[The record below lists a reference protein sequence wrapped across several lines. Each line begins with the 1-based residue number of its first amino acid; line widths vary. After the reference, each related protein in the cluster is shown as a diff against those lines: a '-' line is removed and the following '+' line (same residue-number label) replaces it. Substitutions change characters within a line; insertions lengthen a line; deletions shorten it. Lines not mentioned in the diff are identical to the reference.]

1 MGVGTATCAMRLLC
15 FRRSPFCWLRHVDAV
30 QGRKEQFLQVSITV
44 VGTIGIDDIETPF
57 GRAERI
63 LGGSAAYFALAA
75 ANYTPVNLIA
85 VVGDDL
91 PAHSLDPLRVRG
103 IDLAGIEQGQG
114 PNFRWG
120 GKYHLDF
127 NTRDTL
133 FTELGVLADFQ
144 PKVPPAYREDP
155 ILFLANLQPSVQMQV
170 LEQAPNARLVALD
183 TMNFWI
189 SSARDDLTRI
199 LGMVDMVFMAED
211 ELRQFTGIANLRAA
225 ARQLMALG
233 PKFIVIKL
241 GSYGA
246 LLLGADGSYFAAP
259 AFPLDEVRDPTGAG
273 DSFAGGFLG
282 SLGGVLASGYIPTT
296 ADYRRALLHGNI
308 MGAFACEDFG
318 IERFTSLSAEDLAA
332 RYNQLVSYTHID
344 EGV

>member
-1 MGVGTATCAMRLLC
+1 M
-15 FRRSPFCWLRHVDAV
+15 
-30 QGRKEQFLQVSITV
+30 
-44 VGTIGIDDIETPF
+44 GTIGIDDIETPF
-57 GRAERI
+57 ERVERT

-75 ANYTPVNLIA
+75 SQYHPVNLIA
-85 VVGDDL
+85 VVGEDL
-91 PAHSLDPLRVRG
+91 PTHALDPLRAG
-103 IDLAGIEQGQG
+103 SIDLAGIEQGQG

-144 PKVPPAYREDP
+144 PKVPAGYRDDP
-155 ILFLANLQPSVQMQV
+155 VLFLANLQPSVQMQV
-170 LEQAPNARLVALD
+170 MEQAPNARLVALD

-189 SSARDDLTRI
+189 SSAREDLTRV

-211 ELRQFTGIANLRAA
+211 ELRQFAGVANLRAA
-225 ARQLMALG
+225 AQQVMDLG
-233 PKFIVIKL
+233 PKYLVIKL

-246 LLLGADGSYFAAP
+246 LLLGRDGTYFAAS
-259 AFPLDEVRDPTGAG
+259 AYPLDVVRDPTGAG

-282 SLGGVLASGYIPTT
+282 SLAAVLASGRDP
-296 ADYRRALLHGNI
+296 AASDYRRALLHGNI
-308 MGAFACEDFG
+308 MGAFACEAFG
-318 IERFTSLSAEDLAA
+318 VERFASLKRADLDA

-344 EGV
+344 GA

>member
-1 MGVGTATCAMRLLC
+1 M
-15 FRRSPFCWLRHVDAV
+15 
-30 QGRKEQFLQVSITV
+30 SITV

-57 GRAERI
+57 GRVERT

-75 ANYTPVNLIA
+75 ANYEPVNLIA
-85 VVGDDL
+85 VVGEDL
-91 PAHSLDPLRVRG
+91 PAHSLDPLRGDR
-103 IDLAGIEQGQG
+103 IDLTGIEQGQG

-120 GKYHLDF
+120 GRYHMDF

-144 PKVPPAYREDP
+144 PKMPGAYRDAA

-170 LEQAPNARLVALD
+170 IEQAPNARLVALD

-189 SSARDDLTRI
+189 SSARDDLTRV

-211 ELRQFTGIANLRAA
+211 ELREFAGIANLRAA
-225 ARQLMALG
+225 AQRVMNMG
-233 PKFIVIKL
+233 PKFLVIKL

-246 LLLGADGSYFAAP
+246 LLLGRDGTYFAAP

-282 SLGGVLASGYIPTT
+282 SLAAALANKRELG
-296 ADYRRALLHGNI
+296 AVDYRRALLHGNI
-308 MGAFACEDFG
+308 MGAFACEAFG
-318 IERFTSLSAEDLAA
+318 VERFASLTRTDLDA

-344 EGV
+344 GGA

>member
-1 MGVGTATCAMRLLC
+1 
-15 FRRSPFCWLRHVDAV
+15 
-30 QGRKEQFLQVSITV
+30 VSITV

-75 ANYTPVNLIA
+75 ANYHPVNLIA
-85 VVGDDL
+85 VVGEDL
-91 PAHSLDPLRVRG
+91 PSHSLDPLRRTG

-133 FTELGVLADFQ
+133 FTELGVLTDFQ
-144 PKVPPAYREDP
+144 PKVPQTYRDDP
-155 ILFLANLQPSVQMQV
+155 VVFLANLQPSVQLSV

-189 SSARDDLTRI
+189 SSAREDLTRV

-211 ELRQFTGIANLRAA
+211 ELRQFAGIANLRAA
-225 ARQLMALG
+225 ARQVMELG
-233 PKFIVIKL
+233 PKYLVIKL

-246 LLLGADGSYFAAP
+246 LLLGKDGSYFAAP
-259 AFPLDEVRDPTGAG
+259 GFPLDEVRDPTGAG

-282 SLGGVLASGYIPTT
+282 SLAAALASGRNLTER
-296 ADYRRALLHGNI
+296 DYRRALLNGNI
-308 MGAFACEDFG
+308 MGSFACEAFG
-318 IERFTSLSAEDLAA
+318 VERFASLSPADLAA

-344 EGV
+344 GEA

>member
-1 MGVGTATCAMRLLC
+1 
-15 FRRSPFCWLRHVDAV
+15 
-30 QGRKEQFLQVSITV
+30 VSITV

-57 GRAERI
+57 GRAERT

-75 ANYTPVNLIA
+75 SHYQPVSLIA
-85 VVGDDL
+85 VVGEDL
-91 PAHSLDPLRVRG
+91 PAHSLDPLRG
-103 IDLAGIEQGQG
+103 QPIDLAGIEQGHG

-120 GKYHLDF
+120 GRYHLDF

-144 PKVPPAYREDP
+144 PKVPPAYRDNP
-155 ILFLANLQPSVQMQV
+155 VVFLANLQPSVQMQV
-170 LEQAPNARLVALD
+170 LEQATNARLVALD

-189 SSARDDLTRI
+189 TSTHDDLTRV

-211 ELRQFTGIANLRAA
+211 ELRQFTGTANLRVAA
-225 ARQLMALG
+225 QQVMALG
-233 PKFIVIKL
+233 PHHLVIKL

-246 LLLGADGSYFAAP
+246 LLLGKDGTYFAAP

-282 SLGGVLASGYIPTT
+282 SLASALASGRAPTAT
-296 ADYRRALLHGNI
+296 DYRRALLHGNI
-308 MGAFACEDFG
+308 MGAFACEAFG
-318 IERFTSLSAEDLAA
+318 VERFASLTRADLDA

-344 EGV
+344 GER